1 MTVTVK
7 PAAVVRGGGRGLDG
21 RASAASTMR
30 RTDADAAIAEL
41 RQRFAALQAELQRL
55 RGTVAERDARIR
67 ELEQELKR
75 RGKDRTKRNGR
86 PQKP

>member
-1 MTVTVK
+1 
-7 PAAVVRGGGRGLDG
+7 
-21 RASAASTMR
+21 MR